1 MEFPVGSWVHFESVY
16 SLEDRIHHVTAG
28 DIMWDKPEIPHN
40 RIEKMRSNGNC
51 LIKYEFK
58 IDVELINKKKE
69 ILFNQTYGYISHSN
83 NKFVARQGIKK
94 YWVIVEEDNSPNS
107 FSLFKLVRMAQ
118 SNEKMKSQQ
127 KGCDRV
133 VDDVN
138 MNNLFDGLGL
148 ESEEIV
154 ETTFEEKSSQVDFN
168 SEYMIRERKLEATK
182 RKRERKKKEKE
193 EMERILREE
202 FEVTNSDA

>member
-1 MEFPVGSWVHFESVY
+1 
-16 SLEDRIHHVTAG
+16 
-28 DIMWDKPEIPHN
+28 
-40 RIEKMRSNGNC
+40 
-51 LIKYEFK
+51 
-58 IDVELINKKKE
+58 
-69 ILFNQTYGYISHSN
+69 
-83 NKFVARQGIKK
+83 
-94 YWVIVEEDNSPNS
+94 
-107 FSLFKLVRMAQ
+107 MAQ